1 MKKKQKAVVKKSNEK
16 KRRKKQEKEATRL
29 TVERRIEEEQEAIE
43 KGLKAMEEL
52 EVNIDFK
59 NAKDDQ
65 KRYILKRL
73 GVIAEDKKEGRID
86 FYKGVWYRND
96 LTVNSSV
103 DLNILTELDKI
114 ENPERYAPNTL
125 DVKVINF
132 TEEEAEEGIDLG

>member
-1 MKKKQKAVVKKSNEK
+1 MKQKQRDVTKKNKEK
-16 KRRKKQEKEATRL
+16 KRRKKQEKEATRI

-73 GVIAEDKKEGRID
+73 GVITEDKKEGRID
-86 FYKGVWYRND
+86 LYKGVWYRND

-114 ENPERYAPNTL
+114 ENPERYAPSKL
-125 DVKVINF
+125 DVNVINF
-132 TEEEAEEGIDLG
+132 TEEEADEGIDL